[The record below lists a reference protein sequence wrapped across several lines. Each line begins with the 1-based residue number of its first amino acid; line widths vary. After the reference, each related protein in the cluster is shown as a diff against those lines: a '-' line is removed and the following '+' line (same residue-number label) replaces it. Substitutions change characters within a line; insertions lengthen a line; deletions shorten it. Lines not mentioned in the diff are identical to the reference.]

1 MLAQVLEHA
10 GDVLLLF
17 VGFWRFL
24 LSTRYRQSKLAEWR
38 EARRS
43 RSGPVLVALE
53 IVAATAFGVVVPV
66 WLIAALAN

>member
-1 MLAQVLEHA
+1 MLVQLLEHA
-10 GDVLLLF
+10 GDVLVLF

-24 LSTRYRQSKLAEWR
+24 LSPRYRQNKLVEWR

-53 IVAATAFGVVVPV
+53 IVAAVVFGVALPA
-66 WLIAALAN
+66 WLIVVLLL